1 MPPLTVLVF
10 TVLLGFLWL
19 GVELSVTL
27 VAIMGG
33 SGISTGPARIGE
45 VASLAFGLS
54 ATALLIPIVLFLVR
68 VVQWRRIG
76 SLLSVEGRLRWG
88 WLARCLL
95 LASVLGALCLVL
107 DRTLSASVAAEPSTT
122 SGLEGTEFF
131 VAATAVIMCIV
142 PFQAA
147 AEEMTLRGLTMQLV
161 GSLGNDSGTGVFH
174 RFARSPWPA
183 ILTGGTLFAA
193 VYLALHPDDLW
204 TFVSL
209 VVLGVGLAWS
219 TWRTGG
225 LEAAICLHLVNSLAQ
240 YTLYVHEGRISE
252 IGTGAVVGAGL
263 PTGAESP
270 IGLGLTTL
278 QVVLYVGLVTSAARR
293 RGMLRLSPWMSR

>member
-1 MPPLTVLVF
+1 
-10 TVLLGFLWL
+10 
-19 GVELSVTL
+19 
-27 VAIMGG
+27 MGG

-88 WLARCLL
+88 WLVRCLL
-95 LASVLGALCLVL
+95 LAGVLGALCLVL
-107 DRTLSASVAAEPSTT
+107 DRVLPVSVTVESS

-183 ILTGGTLFAA
+183 ILTGGTLFAV
-193 VYLALHPDDLW
+193 VYLALHPADPW

-209 VVLGVGLAWS
+209 VVLGVGLAWL

-225 LEAAICLHLVNSLAQ
+225 LEAAICLHLVNSLVQ

-270 IGLGLTTL
+270 LGLGLTTL

-293 RGMLRLSPWMSR
+293 RGVLRLSPWMSR